1 MAGKSDRLIRGQR
14 NLRYTRIPAINM
26 TSKPSTAP
34 KVAPMMVPVCELV
47 SDVAVLVGEGV
58 TVGGRLDVGNDI
70 DGR

>member
-1 MAGKSDRLIRGQR
+1 
-14 NLRYTRIPAINM
+14 
-26 TSKPSTAP
+26 
-34 KVAPMMVPVCELV
+34 MMVPVCELV